1 MIKTALRPKWVL
13 FLLFVMALAAAFA
26 WLGQWQL
33 ERAIEAA
40 QPVDTESEIVVP
52 LEGLLVP
59 GMASTDKSGGHMAEI
74 TGYLDPQAYTLLTGR
89 LNQGQAGYWVV
100 GRMITS
106 VDQASLPVA
115 LGWTESQD
123 EAAAVLAELA
133 AEPVADPTLWTGRFM
148 PTEAPELPGTNDDP
162 LSEST
167 LSVASLVNQWP
178 GYTGTVYS
186 GYLINDTAPA
196 GLEVIDSFAPKNE
209 GSVNWL
215 NIFYALEWIVF
226 AGFAFYIWWR
236 LVKDDYER
244 QQDELELAAS
254 EVN

>member
-59 GMASTDKSGGHMAEI
+59 GMPSTDKSGGHMAEI
-74 TGYLDPQAYTLLTGR
+74 TGTLVPDAYTQLSGR

-100 GRMITS
+100 GRLIT
-106 VDQASLPVA
+106 APETSLPVA
-115 LGWTESQD
+115 LGWTASQD
-123 EAAAVLAELA
+123 DADAVVAKLSALPQ
-133 AEPVADPTLWTGRFM
+133 AEPTVWTGRFM
-148 PTEAPELPGTNDDP
+148 PTEAPDLPGTSEDP
-162 LSEST
+162 LTEST

-178 GYTGTVYS
+178 DYSGTVYS
-186 GYLINDTAPA
+186 GYLIAQTAPA
-196 GLEVIDSFAPKNE
+196 GLVTIDSIAPMNE

-215 NIFYALEWIVF
+215 NIFYAIEWTVF

-236 LVKDDYER
+236 MVRDAYLRE
-244 QQDELELAAS
+244 QDELEQAAA

>member
-1 MIKTALRPKWVL
+1 
-13 FLLFVMALAAAFA
+13 MALAAAFA

-52 LEGLLVP
+52 LESLLVP
-59 GMASTDKSGGHMAEI
+59 GMPSTDKSGGHMAEI
-74 TGYLDPQAYTLLTGR
+74 TGTMVPDAYTQLSGR

-100 GRMITS
+100 GRLIT
-106 VDQASLPVA
+106 APETSLPVA
-115 LGWTESQD
+115 LGWTASQD
-123 EAAAVLAELA
+123 DADAVVATLSALPQ
-133 AEPVADPTLWTGRFM
+133 AEPTVWTGRFM
-148 PTEAPELPGTNDDP
+148 PTEAPDLPGTSEDP
-162 LSEST
+162 LTEST

-178 GYTGTVYS
+178 DYSGTVYS
-186 GYLINDTAPA
+186 GYLIAQTAPA
-196 GLEVIDSFAPKNE
+196 GLVEIDSIAPMNE

-215 NIFYALEWIVF
+215 NIFYAIEWTVF

-236 LVKDDYER
+236 LVKDAYER
-244 QQDELELAAS
+244 EQDELEQAAA

>member
-1 MIKTALRPKWVL
+1 VIKTALRPKWVL

-52 LEGLLVP
+52 LESLLVP
-59 GMASTDKSGGHMAEI
+59 GMPSTDKSGGHMAEI
-74 TGYLDPQAYTLLTGR
+74 TGTMVPDAYTQLSGR

-100 GRMITS
+100 GRLIT
-106 VDQASLPVA
+106 APETSLPVA
-115 LGWTESQD
+115 LGWTASQD
-123 EAAAVLAELA
+123 DADAVVAKLSALPQ
-133 AEPVADPTLWTGRFM
+133 AEPTVWTGRFM
-148 PTEAPELPGTNDDP
+148 PTEAPDLPGTSEDP
-162 LSEST
+162 LTEST

-178 GYTGTVYS
+178 DYSGTVYS
-186 GYLINDTAPA
+186 GYLIAQTAPA
-196 GLEVIDSFAPKNE
+196 GLVEIDSIAPMNE

-215 NIFYALEWIVF
+215 NIFYAIEWTVF

-236 LVKDDYER
+236 LVKDAYER
-244 QQDELELAAS
+244 EQDELEQAAA

>member
-33 ERAIEAA
+33 ARAIEAA
-40 QPVDTESEIVVP
+40 QPIDTESEIVVP
-52 LEGLLVP
+52 LEDLLAP
-59 GMASTDKSGGHMAEI
+59 GMPSTQKSGGHMTEI

-100 GRMITS
+100 GRMITT

-115 LGWTESQD
+115 LGWAATAD
-123 EAAAVLAELA
+123 EANTVLSELSTQ
-133 AEPVADPTLWTGRFM
+133 PVAEPTLWTGRFM
-148 PTEAPELPGTNDDP
+148 PTEAPALPGTQEDP
-162 LSEST
+162 LTEKT
-167 LSVASLVNQWP
+167 LSVASLVNLWP
-178 GYTGTVYS
+178 DFTGTVYS
-186 GYLINDTAPA
+186 GYLVADTPPA
-196 GLEVIDSFAPKNE
+196 GLDAIDSIAPMNE

-215 NIFYALEWIVF
+215 NIFYAIEWTVF

-236 LVKDDYER
+236 MVRDEHLR
-244 QQDELELAAS
+244 ELEELEQSAA

>member
-1 MIKTALRPKWVL
+1 VIKTALRPKWVL

-52 LEGLLVP
+52 LESLLVP
-59 GMASTDKSGGHMAEI
+59 GMPSTDKSGGHMAEI
-74 TGYLDPQAYTLLTGR
+74 TGTMVPDAYTQLSGR

-100 GRMITS
+100 GRLIT
-106 VDQASLPVA
+106 APETSLPVA
-115 LGWTESQD
+115 LGWTASQD
-123 EAAAVLAELA
+123 DADAVVATLSALPQ
-133 AEPVADPTLWTGRFM
+133 AEPTVWTGRFM
-148 PTEAPELPGTNDDP
+148 PTEAPDLPGTSEDP
-162 LSEST
+162 LTEST

-178 GYTGTVYS
+178 DYSGTVYS
-186 GYLINDTAPA
+186 GYLIAQTAPA
-196 GLEVIDSFAPKNE
+196 GLVEIDSIAPMNE

-215 NIFYALEWIVF
+215 NIFYAIEWTVF

-236 LVKDDYER
+236 LVKDAYER
-244 QQDELELAAS
+244 EQDELEQAAA

>member
-1 MIKTALRPKWVL
+1 
-13 FLLFVMALAAAFA
+13 MALAAAFA

-52 LEGLLVP
+52 LESLLVP
-59 GMASTDKSGGHMAEI
+59 GMPSTDKSGGHMAEI
-74 TGYLDPQAYTLLTGR
+74 TGTMVPDAYTQLSGR

-100 GRMITS
+100 GRLIT
-106 VDQASLPVA
+106 APETSLPVA
-115 LGWTESQD
+115 LGWTASQD
-123 EAAAVLAELA
+123 DADAVVAKLSALPQ
-133 AEPVADPTLWTGRFM
+133 AEPTVWTGRFM
-148 PTEAPELPGTNDDP
+148 PTEAPDLPGTSEDP
-162 LSEST
+162 LTEST

-178 GYTGTVYS
+178 DYSGTVYS
-186 GYLINDTAPA
+186 GYLIAQTAPA
-196 GLEVIDSFAPKNE
+196 GLVEIDSIAPMNE

-215 NIFYALEWIVF
+215 NIFYAIEWTVF

-236 LVKDDYER
+236 LVKDAYER
-244 QQDELELAAS
+244 EQDELEQAAA

>member
-13 FLLFVMALAAAFA
+13 FLLFVMGLAAAFA

-40 QPVDTESEIVVP
+40 QPIDTESEIVVP
-52 LEGLLVP
+52 LEDLLVP
-59 GMASTDKSGGHMAEI
+59 GMPSTQKSGGHMTEI

-100 GRMITS
+100 GRLITT

-115 LGWTESQD
+115 LGWAATEVQATEVLQD
-123 EAAAVLAELA
+123 LA
-133 AEPVADPTLWTGRFM
+133 AQPVAEPTLWTGRFM
-148 PTEAPELPGTNDDP
+148 PTEAPDVPGIDQDP

-167 LSVASLVNQWP
+167 LSVASLINQWP
-178 GYTGTVYS
+178 DYSGTVYS
-186 GYLINDTAPA
+186 GYLIDEKAPA
-196 GLEVIDSFAPKNE
+196 GLDVIDSFAPMNE

-236 LVKDDYER
+236 MVRDEYLR
-244 QQDELELAAS
+244 ELEELEQSAA